1 MSSSEGSSNDETYHG
16 YNGDQFYGEVLKNR
30 YMLID
35 KLGYGAFSSVW
46 LCYDLNYN
54 LLKACKI
61 QNSGDYEPLVVIK
74 RNRQKALVVL
84 DAEAFIKMHK
94 DE

>member
-1 MSSSEGSSNDETYHG
+1 MSDSNSSSEGDAYHG

-46 LCYDLNYN
+46 VCYDLNHKR
-54 LLKACKI
+54 LKACKI
-61 QNSGDYEPLVVIK
+61 QNSGDYQEGLEEKHFLRSFLKIHY
-74 RNRQKALVVL
+74 RRSLGYAW
-84 DAEAFIKMHK
+84 IST
-94 DE
+94 